1 MSLIKIL
8 FVAPHLSTGGAPQYL
23 LKKIQLLKESCDI
36 YCVEYDDITGG
47 VLVVQR
53 KQIQDLLREKLITLA
68 SDKGDLVRIINTI
81 NPDVVHFEE
90 MPEYFCD
97 HEVARNIYHKD
108 RKYKIVETSHDS
120 SFSPED
126 KIFYPDSFAFVSDYQ
141 KNALSSLGVHSEVVE
156 YPVEYN
162 IKENREKSL
171 LALGL
176 DPNKTHFLNVGLFTS
191 RKNQAEIIDYAKK
204 LIGENVQFHFV
215 GNQADNFKW
224 YWEPLMK
231 DFPSN
236 CKWWGERRDTE
247 TFYNAMDVFLFTSK
261 GTNNDKETSPLVLK
275 EAIGW
280 GMPVL
285 MRRLD
290 VYCGMHDKY
299 TNVLYITDDFDSNL
313 LTIKSFIR
321 EKKETRLEAWYEE
334 SSHKVYYKISNP
346 PDKAKA
352 AKLVLID
359 SYNRLTNN
367 SCDVSINL
375 SGWVISNAVKQ
386 DVNGFSLQIYSDKNE
401 LIEEKLVVDFNRSEK
416 LIPKIN
422 GSEVI
427 MSHSLRDHSS
437 WWSFCEVFIHK
448 VYGEI
453 KEGDVVVDIGANIG
467 MLSAYALS
475 KNAFKVF
482 SIEPDAK
489 TFSHLQSNLK
499 NFKNI
504 TLINK
509 GASGKDEE
517 LRFFSS
523 NISSVSSSCN
533 DQNLNLSTLSEEGV
547 EETVIDCLSPKTL
560 FESYGISKIDFLKI
574 DCEGSEFAFF
584 EAIDEHFLKNNISKI
599 FCEVHAFAGTQ
610 EDYKTKIKAKLI
622 KCGFEVKEDTNLL
635 LNCNFIFEASK
646 RKKIKIVHLLNDV
659 NSEREK
665 ASISSLQQ
673 LENFGLLYEQ
683 KITPVYKNIP
693 PAENCNRPNQI
704 SEAPGEYLL
713 SPGHYGCYLAHR
725 NGIVEGLNDD
735 VDAILLNESDSILQF
750 KPEEMYEKIYEA
762 YDLCIKYDLSYISFG
777 KQIKDYPHKNLEND
791 LYSADSLTE
800 AHCILIPKSK
810 WEYFKNKFETCKW
823 DVSDLWYNIFIK
835 EYSRGI
841 FSRPYA
847 LQYPSVSKIDCKFK
861 DGNLLE
867 IENSLLKNFK
877 NEDISVVIQTCDKYE
892 FLWKGWFIT
901 FMNNWAW
908 ELGWPVYFCSE
919 EKKLPYHNKNIKF
932 INSPISKD
940 ASGFSTRTIDILNK
954 VKTKYVLY
962 LQDDMWLDKKVD
974 KQTMLE
980 AFYNVKHFN
989 WNCLKIHNR
998 SWFNYSL
1005 SKTNIFANGIRILK
1019 QNNDSEYLLSHNASI
1034 WNREF
1039 LLSVMESNE
1048 DPWKNEQLG
1057 TERIRNSIQD
1067 PRIYHCDYNFYL
1079 PYGIARGGAFTE
1091 YGEQLIKRLMAQEEN
1106 KVKYGLE

>member
-1 MSLIKIL
+1 MKIL

-23 LKKIQLLKESCDI
+23 LKKIQLLKDSCDI

-53 KQIQDLLREKLITLA
+53 KQIQDLLGEKLITLA
-68 SDKGDLVRIINTI
+68 TDKNELVKIINRI

-120 SFSPED
+120 SFDPEN
-126 KIFYPDSFAFVSDYQ
+126 KIFYPDSFAFVSEYQ
-141 KNALSSLGVHSEVVE
+141 KNALSSLDIYSEVVE

-162 IKENREKSL
+162 IKEDREKSL
-171 LALGL
+171 VALGL
-176 DPNKTHFLNVGLFTS
+176 DPKKTHFLNVGLFTS

-215 GNQADNFKW
+215 GNQADNFKS

-236 CKWWGERRDTE
+236 CKWWGERKDTE

-299 TNVLYITDDFDSNL
+299 TNVKYISDDFDSNL
-313 LTIKSFIR
+313 QIIKSYVKTQSRI
-321 EKKETRLEAWYEE
+321 KAWYEE
-334 SSHKVYYKISNP
+334 SSHKINYEIINNGVEP
-346 PDKAKA
+346 KAK
-352 AKLVLID
+352 KLVLLD
-359 SYNRLTNN
+359 GYNRLTNN
-367 SCDVSINL
+367 SYAL
-375 SGWVISNAVKQ
+375 SEENSNGWIVSNAIRQ
-386 DVNGFSLQIYSDKNE
+386 DVNSFVLQIFSENNE
-401 LIEEKLVVDFNRSEK
+401 FIEEQLVVDFNRKEK
-416 LIPKIN
+416 LIPKI
-422 GSEVI
+422 GSSEII
-427 MSHSLRDHSS
+427 MKHSLLDHSS
-437 WWSFCEVFIHK
+437 WWSFCEVFIVN
-448 VYGEI
+448 VYGGI

-467 MLSAYALS
+467 MFSAYALG
-475 KNAFKVF
+475 KNASKVF
-482 SIEPDAK
+482 SIEPDSK
-489 TFSHLQSNLK
+489 TFSHLESNLK

-509 GASGKDEE
+509 GVSGKDEQ

-523 NISSVSSSCN
+523 NISSISSACD
-533 DQNLNLSTLSEEGV
+533 DQNLNLTTLSKEGV
-547 EETVIDCLSPKTL
+547 NEVIVDCISPKTL

-574 DCEGSEFAFF
+574 DCEGSEFSFF
-584 EAIDEHFLKNNISKI
+584 EAIDEDFLRNNVSKI
-599 FCEVHAFAGTQ
+599 VCEVHAFAGTQ
-610 EDYKTKIKAKLI
+610 EDYKNKIKSKLI
-622 KCGFEVKEDTNLL
+622 KCGFEVTEDTTLL
-635 LNCNFIFEASK
+635 LNCNLVFTASK

-659 NSEREK
+659 ESEREK
-665 ASISSLQQ
+665 ASISSLKQ
-673 LENFGLLYEQ
+673 LENFGLTYEQ
-683 KITPVYKNIP
+683 KITPVYKNKP
-693 PAENCNRPNQI
+693 PTENCNRPGQV
-704 SEAPGEYLL
+704 SEVPGEYLL

-725 NGIVEGLNDD
+725 DGIVEGLNDD

-762 YDLCIKYDLSYISFG
+762 YDLCIKYDLAYISFG
-777 KQIKDYPHKNLEND
+777 KQIKNYHHNHLEND
-791 LYSADSLTE
+791 LYSSDSLTE
-800 AHCILIPKSK
+800 AHCILIPKTK
-810 WEYFKNKFETCKW
+810 WEYFKNKFKVCPW
-823 DVSDLWYNIFIK
+823 DVSDLWYNLYIT
-835 EYSRGI
+835 EYNRGI
-841 FSRPYA
+841 YSRPYS
-847 LQYPSVSKIDCKFK
+847 LQYPSFSKIDQKFK
-861 DGNLLE
+861 NGNLLE
-867 IENSLLKNFK
+867 IENSLLNNFD
-877 NEDISVVIQTCDKYE
+877 NSDISVVIQTCDKYD

-908 ELGWPVYFCSE
+908 DLGWPVYFCSE
-919 EKKLPYHNKNIKF
+919 EKNLPFHSKNIKL

-940 ASGFSTRTIDILNK
+940 ASGFSNRTIDILNK

-962 LQDDMWLDKKVD
+962 LQEDMWLDKKVD

-980 AFYNVKHFN
+980 AFYNIKHFN

-1005 SKTNIFANGIRILK
+1005 SKTNTFANGIRILK

-1034 WNREF
+1034 WDREY
-1039 LLSVMESNE
+1039 LLNVMEPNE

-1057 TERIRNSIQD
+1057 TERIRNKSQD
-1067 PRIYHCDYNFYL
+1067 TRIYHCDYNFYL

-1091 YGEQLIKRLMAQEEN
+1091 YGEQLMKRLVAQEEN
-1106 KVKYGLE
+1106 KIRYDLQ